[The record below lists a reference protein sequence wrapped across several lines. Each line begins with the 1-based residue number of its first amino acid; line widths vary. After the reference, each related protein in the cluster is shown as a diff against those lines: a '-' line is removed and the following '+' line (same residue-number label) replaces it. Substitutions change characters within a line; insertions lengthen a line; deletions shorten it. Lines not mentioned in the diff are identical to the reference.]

1 MERLFLFVYQNR
13 AFFTFVALELVCAW
27 LIVTNN
33 HYQGAK
39 FFNSSN
45 GIVATMNN
53 FSQGVRDYFQLREVN
68 QMLAEENA
76 ALKEKINQQM
86 QLAAVSDSTGAR
98 LDSVKSVLLDSAR
111 FNQYEFESAKVV
123 NNHVDFFKNYLTI
136 DKGEDRGLMP
146 GMAVISP
153 LGAVGKVK
161 LVSNHFA
168 VVTSLLHIDVMVSAR
183 LKSTEHF
190 GTVQWDGL
198 DPDIVEFK
206 YIPRHVKP
214 AVGDSVIT
222 SGYAIFPDGIMI
234 GTIAEVNLRD
244 EALFYDLKVKL
255 SQDFRKLSF
264 VTIVKSNMQ
273 PERDSLEQAVISL
286 EK

>member
-1 MERLFLFVYQNR
+1 
-13 AFFTFVALELVCAW
+13 
-27 LIVTNN
+27 
-33 HYQGAK
+33 
-39 FFNSSN
+39 
-45 GIVATMNN
+45 MNN

-76 ALKEKINQQM
+76 SLKQRINQQI
-86 QLAAVSDSTGAR
+86 QFQAASDSTG
-98 LDSVKSVLLDSAR
+98 SVQDSVLL
-111 FNQYEFESAKVV
+111 NQFDFESAKVV

-136 DKGEDRGLMP
+136 DKGDDKGLMP

-161 LVSNHFA
+161 LVSNHYA

-183 LKSTEHF
+183 LKRTEHF
-190 GTVQWDGL
+190 GTVQWDGR
-198 DPDIVEFK
+198 DPDIVQFK

-234 GTIAEVNLRD
+234 GTVAEVDLRD

-264 VTIVKSNMQ
+264 VTIVKSNLKHEQ
-273 PERDSLEQAVISL
+273 DSLEQAIINV

>member
-13 AFFTFVALELVCAW
+13 AFFTFIALELVCAW

-76 ALKEKINQQM
+76 ALKEKINLQV
-86 QLAAVSDSTGAR
+86 QLAAALDSTG
-98 LDSVKSVLLDSAR
+98 LVQDSVLV
-111 FNQYEFESAKVV
+111 NQYEFESAKVV

-136 DKGEDRGLMP
+136 DKGEDKGLMP

-153 LGAVGKVK
+153 LGVVGKVK

-168 VVTSLLHIDVMVSAR
+168 VVTSLLHVDVMVSAR

-198 DPDIVEFK
+198 NPDIVEFK

-214 AVGDSVIT
+214 LVGDSVIT

-234 GTIAEVNLRD
+234 GTVAEVNLRD

>member
-13 AFFTFVALELVCAW
+13 AFFTFLALELACAW

-76 ALKEKINQQM
+76 ALKQKINQQM
-86 QLAAVSDSTGAR
+86 QFLVTSDTTGSVQ
-98 LDSVKSVLLDSAR
+98 DSLLI
-111 FNQYEFESAKVV
+111 NQFDFESAKVV
-123 NNHVDFFKNYLTI
+123 NNHVDFFKNYMTI
-136 DKGEDRGLMP
+136 DKGENKGIMP

-153 LGAVGKVK
+153 LGAVGKIK
-161 LVSNHFA
+161 QVSNHFA

-183 LKSTEHF
+183 LKRTEHF
-190 GTVQWDGL
+190 GTVQWDGR
-198 DPDIVEFK
+198 DPDIVQFK

-234 GTIAEVNLRD
+234 GTVAEVDLRD

-264 VTIVKSNMQ
+264 VTIVKSNLKHEQ
-273 PERDSLEQAVISL
+273 DSLEQAIMNV

>member
-13 AFFTFVALELVCAW
+13 AFFTFIALELVCAW

-76 ALKEKINQQM
+76 ALKEKINLQV
-86 QLAAVSDSTGAR
+86 QLAAVLDSTG
-98 LDSVKSVLLDSAR
+98 LVQDSVLV
-111 FNQYEFESAKVV
+111 NQYEFESAKVV

-136 DKGEDRGLMP
+136 DKGEDKGLMP

-153 LGAVGKVK
+153 LGVVGKVK

-168 VVTSLLHIDVMVSAR
+168 VVTSLLHVDVMVSAR

-198 DPDIVEFK
+198 NPDIVEFK

-214 AVGDSVIT
+214 LVGDSVIT

-234 GTIAEVNLRD
+234 GTVAEVNLRD

>member
-13 AFFTFVALELVCAW
+13 AFFTFIALELVCAW

-76 ALKEKINQQM
+76 ALKEKINQQV
-86 QLAAVSDSTGAR
+86 QLTAALDSTG
-98 LDSVKSVLLDSAR
+98 LVQDSVLLK
-111 FNQYEFESAKVV
+111 QYEFESAKVV

-136 DKGEDRGLMP
+136 DKGEDKGLMP

-168 VVTSLLHIDVMVSAR
+168 VVTSLLHVDVMVSAR

-198 DPDIVEFK
+198 NPDIVEFK

-214 AVGDSVIT
+214 LVGDSVIT

-234 GTIAEVNLRD
+234 GTVAEVNLRD

>member
-13 AFFTFVALELVCAW
+13 AFFTFLALELSCAW

-33 HYQGAK
+33 QYQGAK

-76 ALKEKINQQM
+76 ALKQKITQQ
-86 QLAAVSDSTGAR
+86 QQYIVSSDTTVAIQ
-98 LDSVKSVLLDSAR
+98 DSVLL
-111 FNQYEFESAKVV
+111 NQYDFESAKVV
-123 NNHVDFFKNYLTI
+123 NNHVDFVKNYITI
-136 DKGEDRGLMP
+136 DKGEDRELMP

-153 LGAVGKVK
+153 LGVVGKVK
-161 LVSNHFA
+161 LVSDHYA
-168 VVTSLLHIDVMVSAR
+168 VITSLLHIDVMVSAR
-183 LKSTEHF
+183 LKRTEHL
-190 GTVQWDGL
+190 GTVQWNGL
-198 DPDIVEFK
+198 DPDIIQFK

-214 AVGDSVIT
+214 AVGDSVVT
-222 SGYAIFPDGIMI
+222 TGYAVFPENIMI
-234 GTIAEVNLRD
+234 GTVAEVNLR
-244 EALFYDLKVKL
+244 EGALFYDLEVKL

-264 VTIVKSNMQ
+264 VTIVKNRLKHEQ
-273 PERDSLEQAVISL
+273 DSLEQAIINI

>member
-13 AFFTFVALELVCAW
+13 AFFTFLALELACAW

-76 ALKEKINQQM
+76 ALKQKINQQM
-86 QLAAVSDSTGAR
+86 QFLATSDTTGSVQ
-98 LDSVKSVLLDSAR
+98 DSLLI
-111 FNQYEFESAKVV
+111 NQFDFESAKVV
-123 NNHVDFFKNYLTI
+123 NNHVDFFKNYMTI
-136 DKGEDRGLMP
+136 DKGENKGIMP

-153 LGAVGKVK
+153 LGAVGKIK
-161 LVSNHFA
+161 QVSNHFA

-183 LKSTEHF
+183 LKRTEHF
-190 GTVQWDGL
+190 GTVQWDGR
-198 DPDIVEFK
+198 DPDIVQFK

-234 GTIAEVNLRD
+234 GTVAEVDLRD

-264 VTIVKSNMQ
+264 VTIVKSNLKHEQ
-273 PERDSLEQAVISL
+273 DSLEQAIMNV

>member
-1 MERLFLFVYQNR
+1 MDRLLLFVYQNR
-13 AFFTFVALELVCAW
+13 AFFTFLALELSCAW

-33 HYQGAK
+33 QYQGAK

-76 ALKEKINQQM
+76 ALKQKLTQQL
-86 QLAAVSDSTGAR
+86 QYLAASDTSVAIQ
-98 LDSVKSVLLDSAR
+98 DSLLL
-111 FNQYEFESAKVV
+111 NQYGFESAKVV
-123 NNHVDFFKNYLTI
+123 NNHVDFFKNYITI
-136 DKGEDRGLMP
+136 DKGDDRGLKP

-153 LGAVGKVK
+153 LGTVGKLK
-161 LVSNHFA
+161 QVSDHYS

-183 LKSTEHF
+183 LKKTEHF
-190 GTVQWDGL
+190 GTVQWDGR
-198 DPDIVEFK
+198 DPDIVQFK

-234 GTIAEVNLRD
+234 GTVAEVKLRD

-264 VTIVKSNMQ
+264 VTIVKSNLQ
-273 PERDSLEQAVISL
+273 HEQDSLEQTITNI

>member
-13 AFFTFVALELVCAW
+13 AFFTFLALELTCAW

-33 HYQGAK
+33 QYQGAK

-76 ALKEKINQQM
+76 ALKEQLSQQK
-86 QLAAVSDSTGAR
+86 QFVAASDTSG
-98 LDSVKSVLLDSAR
+98 VVLDSALL
-111 FNQYEFESAKVV
+111 NQYGFESAKVV
-123 NNHVDFFKNYLTI
+123 NNHVDFFKNYITI
-136 DKGEDRGLMP
+136 DKGEDKGLMP

-161 LVSNHFA
+161 QVSDHFA

-183 LKSTEHF
+183 LKKTEHF
-190 GTVQWDGL
+190 GTVQWDGH
-198 DPDIVEFK
+198 DPDIIQFK

-214 AVGDSVIT
+214 AVGDTVET
-222 SGYAIFPDGIMI
+222 SGFAVFPDGIMI
-234 GTIAEVNLRD
+234 GTVAEVNLRD

-264 VTIVKSNMQ
+264 VTIVKSNLKHEQ
-273 PERDSLEQAVISL
+273 DSLEQIIINI

>member
-13 AFFTFVALELVCAW
+13 AFFTFLALELTCAW
-27 LIVTNN
+27 LVVTNN
-33 HYQGAK
+33 QYQGAK

-68 QMLAEENA
+68 QMLAQENA
-76 ALKEKINQQM
+76 ALKQKISQQ
-86 QLAAVSDSTGAR
+86 QKYIAEADTTLAIQDSD
-98 LDSVKSVLLDSAR
+98 LINEYD
-111 FNQYEFESAKVV
+111 FESAKVV
-123 NNHVDFFKNYLTI
+123 NNHVDFFKNYITI
-136 DKGEDRGLMP
+136 DKGEDRGLKP

-161 LVSNHFA
+161 LVSNHYA

-183 LKSTEHF
+183 LKRTEHF
-190 GTVQWDGL
+190 GTAQWDGK
-198 DPDIVEFK
+198 DPDIIQLK
-206 YIPRHVKP
+206 YIPRHVNP
-214 AVGDSVIT
+214 AIGDTVVT
-222 SGYAIFPDGIMI
+222 TGYAVFPDGIMI
-234 GTIAEVNLRD
+234 GTVVEKSLRD

-264 VTIVKSNMQ
+264 VSIVKSGLKHEQ
-273 PERDSLEQAVISL
+273 DSLEGAVINV

>member
-13 AFFTFVALELVCAW
+13 SFFTFLALELACAW

-39 FFNSSN
+39 FFNSST

-76 ALKEKINQQM
+76 ALKQKINQQS
-86 QLAAVSDSTGAR
+86 QYIVTADTSIAIQD
-98 LDSVKSVLLDSAR
+98 SVLL
-111 FNQYEFESAKVV
+111 NQYDFESAKVV

-136 DKGEDRGLMP
+136 DKGEDQGLMP

-153 LGAVGKVK
+153 LGTVGKVK
-161 LVSNHFA
+161 LVSDHFA

-183 LKSTEHF
+183 LKRTEHF
-190 GTVQWDGL
+190 GTVQWDGR
-198 DPDIVEFK
+198 DPDIVQFK

-222 SGYAIFPDGIMI
+222 SGFAIFPDGIMI
-234 GTIAEVNLRD
+234 GTVAEVNLRD

-264 VTIVKSNMQ
+264 VTIVKSNLHHEQ
-273 PERDSLEQAVISL
+273 DSLEQSIINV

>member
-13 AFFTFVALELVCAW
+13 AFFTFLALELTCAW

-33 HYQGAK
+33 QYQGAK

-68 QMLAEENA
+68 QMLAQENA
-76 ALKEKINQQM
+76 SLKQRISQQ
-86 QLAAVSDSTGAR
+86 QKFIEEVDTTLAIQD
-98 LDSVKSVLLDSAR
+98 SVLL
-111 FNQYEFESAKVV
+111 NQYGFESAKVV
-123 NNHVDFFKNYLTI
+123 NNHVDFFKNYITI
-136 DKGEDRGLMP
+136 DRGEDRGLKP

-161 LVSNHFA
+161 LVSNHYA

-183 LKSTEHF
+183 LKRTEHF
-190 GTVQWDGL
+190 GTAQWDGK
-198 DPDIVEFK
+198 DPDFIQLK
-206 YIPRHVKP
+206 YIPRHVNP
-214 AVGDSVIT
+214 SIGDTVVT

-234 GTIAEVNLRD
+234 GTVAEKTLRD

-264 VTIVKSNMQ
+264 VSIVKSGLKHEQ
-273 PERDSLEQAVISL
+273 DSLEQAIINVD
-286 EK
+286 K

>member
-1 MERLFLFVYQNR
+1 MERLFLFVYQYR
-13 AFFTFVALELVCAW
+13 AFFTFLALELSCAW

-33 HYQGAK
+33 QYQGAK

-76 ALKEKINQQM
+76 ALKQKIAQQ
-86 QLAAVSDSTGAR
+86 QQYTAA
-98 LDSVKSVLLDSAR
+98 LDTTVAIQDSVLL
-111 FNQYEFESAKVV
+111 NQYDFESAKVV
-123 NNHVDFFKNYLTI
+123 NNHVDFVKNYITI
-136 DKGEDRGLMP
+136 DKGADRGLVP

-153 LGAVGKVK
+153 LGVVGKVK
-161 LVSNHFA
+161 LVSDHYA
-168 VVTSLLHIDVMVSAR
+168 VITSLLHIDVMVSAR
-183 LKSTEHF
+183 LKRTEHL
-190 GTVQWDGL
+190 GTIQWNGL
-198 DPDIVEFK
+198 DPDIIQFK

-214 AVGDSVIT
+214 AVGDSVVT
-222 SGYAIFPDGIMI
+222 TGYAIFPDGIMI
-234 GTIAEVNLRD
+234 GTVAEVNLRD
-244 EALFYDLKVKL
+244 EALFYDLEVKL

-264 VTIVKSNMQ
+264 VTIVKNSLKHEQ
-273 PERDSLEQAVISL
+273 DSLEQAVINI

>member
-1 MERLFLFVYQNR
+1 MERLFYFVYQNR
-13 AFFTFVALELVCAW
+13 AFFTFLALELTCAW

-33 HYQGAK
+33 QYQGAK

-68 QMLAEENA
+68 QMLAEQNA
-76 ALKEKINQQM
+76 ALKEELSQHKHF
-86 QLAAVSDSTGAR
+86 LAAA
-98 LDSVKSVLLDSAR
+98 DSAGVVQDSAIL
-111 FNQYEFESAKVV
+111 NQYGFESAKVV
-123 NNHVDFFKNYLTI
+123 NNHVDFFKNYITI
-136 DKGEDRGLMP
+136 DKGEDKGLMP

-161 LVSNHFA
+161 QVSSHFS

-183 LKSTEHF
+183 LKRTEHF
-190 GTVQWDGL
+190 GTAQWDGR
-198 DPDIVEFK
+198 DPDIIQFK

-214 AVGDSVIT
+214 AVGDTVET
-222 SGYAIFPDGIMI
+222 SGFSVFPEGIMI
-234 GTIAEVNLRD
+234 GTVAEVSLRD

-264 VTIVKSNMQ
+264 VTIVKSNLKHEQ
-273 PERDSLEQAVISL
+273 DSLEQTVIDADR
-286 EK
+286 